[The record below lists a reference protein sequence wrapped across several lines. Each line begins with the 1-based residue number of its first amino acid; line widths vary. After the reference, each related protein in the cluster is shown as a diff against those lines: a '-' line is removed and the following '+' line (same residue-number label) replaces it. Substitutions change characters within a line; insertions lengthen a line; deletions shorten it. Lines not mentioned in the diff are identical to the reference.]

1 MAKRR
6 TPICKKC
13 GHEHWP
19 VVSCEKTAEKRLA
32 AEAAAADL
40 IEQELDAED
49 AARVPVT
56 SAPATIILRHERAF
70 HGDRVH
76 SRVRMG
82 SRNLALPRE
91 RGALVGSK
99 REVA

>member
-32 AEAAAADL
+32 EEAAAAAAIDR
-40 IEQELDAED
+40 ELEAEEAA
-49 AARVPVT
+49 AARPR
-56 SAPATIILRHERAF
+56 APLVVILRHDRAL

-82 SRNLALPRE
+82 ARNLALPRE
-91 RGALVGSK
+91 RGALVGSN